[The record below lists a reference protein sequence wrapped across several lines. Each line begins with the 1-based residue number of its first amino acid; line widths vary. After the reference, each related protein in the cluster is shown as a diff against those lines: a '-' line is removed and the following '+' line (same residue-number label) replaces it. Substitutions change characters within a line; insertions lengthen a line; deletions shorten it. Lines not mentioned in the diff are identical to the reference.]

1 MLECGLRADLP
12 CSLIPGL
19 RVNTQRSMRRM
30 LKPHTTPMGSL
41 RGKKL
46 NVLPLLGDGGDPA
59 GCFALSAVGV
69 RYAALKFPGPGS
81 WCSLESKVGVAVH
94 W

>member
-1 MLECGLRADLP
+1 MGSECLCGLHADLP

-46 NVLPLLGDGGDPA
+46 NALPLLGDGGILLV
-59 GCFALSAVGV
+59 ALLCLLLVSDM
-69 RYAALKFPGPGS
+69 L
-81 WCSLESKVGVAVH
+81 L
-94 W
+94 